1 MKLLYAPAAL
11 ADLQNVKAAVIENFD
26 DPELAEDVLRTITKR
41 VRNLELFP
49 YMGEEVRLPVSGSTG
64 YRYLFIKKNY
74 SK

>member
-11 ADLQNVKAAVIENFD
+11 ADLQNVKASVIENFD

-49 YMGEEVRLPVSGSTG
+49 YMGEEVRLMLLIG
-64 YRYLFIKKNY
+64 YY
-74 SK
+74 